1 MINVGFPDE
10 LSDEALRSEQCATC
24 TELDAGLIGS
34 KSDNVY
40 TLSTTLLPYSG
51 KDKQDSPKDA
61 YKFSLSKLQI
71 FVEEA
76 FGLLVSK

>member
-1 MINVGFPDE
+1 

-34 KSDNVY
+34 KSDNAY

-61 YKFSLSKLQI
+61 YNFSLSKLQLFI
-71 FVEEA
+71 EEA
-76 FGLLVSK
+76 FGLFVSK